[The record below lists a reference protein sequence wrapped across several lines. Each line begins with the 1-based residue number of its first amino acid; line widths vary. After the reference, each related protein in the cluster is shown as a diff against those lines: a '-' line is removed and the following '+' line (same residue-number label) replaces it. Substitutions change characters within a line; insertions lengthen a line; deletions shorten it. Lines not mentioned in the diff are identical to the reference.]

1 MEHLDGRLDEAGEA
15 EFQAH
20 VKSCAAC
27 QVELRELGAV
37 RAVLRAQPMV
47 EPPRSFALPLDTP
60 HPARVGEREGQGEV
74 QVGAGTTTQVTT
86 GTSGTRS
93 EATPTEAEIPP
104 PPDASLC
111 EQIREANVRQNCIDK
126 VAE

>member
-1 MEHLDGRLDEAGEA
+1 MKGKPIGWGR
-15 EFQAH
+15 
-20 VKSCAAC
+20 
-27 QVELRELGAV
+27 
-37 RAVLRAQPMV
+37 LRAQRDAAARFPILAGA
-47 EPPRSFALPLDTP
+47 ALLLVAAAV
-60 HPARVGEREGQGEV
+60 PAAAQDPYSGAGEREGQGEV

-86 GTSGTRS
+86 GTSGTRP

-111 EQIREANVRQNCIDK
+111 ETIREANVRQNCIDK